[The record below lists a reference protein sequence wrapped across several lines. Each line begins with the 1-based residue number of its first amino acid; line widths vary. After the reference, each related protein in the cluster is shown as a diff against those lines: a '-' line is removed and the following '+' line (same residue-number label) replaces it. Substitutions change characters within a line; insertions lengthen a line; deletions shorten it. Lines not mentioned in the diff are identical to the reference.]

1 MVWCEQNRVEF
12 VFGLARNARRV
23 EEIAVELIQ
32 AEEEAERTGK
42 PARRYKDFR

>member
-1 MVWCEQNRVEF
+1 MRAHRVEF
-12 VFGLARNARRV
+12 VFGLARNLRLA
-23 EEIAVELIQ
+23 EAIAVELIE